1 MWNKTEP
8 AKNSNIIPCFF
19 WCLMVFTVWH
29 YREQLIIHFFL
40 LRSKFSKT
48 ELNQPKQCKMP
59 SVSLHWSA
67 QRWKWGR
74 RKYITSSQ
82 IWVASSLPETLK
94 KKKKD
99 WNILLCQCYYVQYK
113 NRRGGE
119 EIVEY
124 MSLREVKRK
133 LKTIIHHGI
142 VPKKTD
148 SLLTLRGFS
157 LSWYGL

>member
-40 LRSKFSKT
+40 LKNKFSKT
-48 ELNQPKQCKMP
+48 ELNQPKQCKML

-94 KKKKD
+94 KKKRIEIFYSVNVTMCSIKTEEGEKK
-99 WNILLCQCYYVQYK
+99 LLNTWVLEK
-113 NRRGGE
+113 LRE
-119 EIVEY
+119 SLKPSHI
-124 MSLREVKRK
+124 MPLSLRKQTHCSPWEV
-133 LKTIIHHGI
+133 
-142 VPKKTD
+142 
-148 SLLTLRGFS
+148 S
-157 LSWYGL
+157 LSADMA